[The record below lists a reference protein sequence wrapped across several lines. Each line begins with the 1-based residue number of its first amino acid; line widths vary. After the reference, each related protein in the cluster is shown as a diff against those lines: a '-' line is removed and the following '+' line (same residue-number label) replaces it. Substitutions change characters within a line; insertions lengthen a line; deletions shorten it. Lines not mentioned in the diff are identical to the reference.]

1 MRFPPPRGP
10 GVRKDGL
17 PRAETGG
24 GLVAGHGRVS
34 GGLPVSP
41 GRDALVSV
49 RETAPCGGKLHA
61 RAVGDGGGRGGG
73 LDAASTRSE
82 DRDTNE
88 LVSVGRSGASASHH
102 GV

>member
-1 MRFPPPRGP
+1 MPTHRPFSAQLSCCALPPSAGSR
-10 GVRKDGL
+10 
-17 PRAETGG
+17 RAKGRAPTCGDWGG

-61 RAVGDGGGRGGG
+61 RAVGDGGIIGHR
-73 LDAASTRSE
+73 LYSQ
-82 DRDTNE
+82 
-88 LVSVGRSGASASHH
+88 
-102 GV
+102 

>member
-1 MRFPPPRGP
+1 MCPPTARSVPNCAAVRFPSLRGAP
-10 GVRKDGL
+10 AGERTGSHVRRL
-17 PRAETGG
+17 G

-61 RAVGDGGGRGGG
+61 RAVGDGGIIGRH
-73 LDAASTRSE
+73 LYSQ
-82 DRDTNE
+82 
-88 LVSVGRSGASASHH
+88 
-102 GV
+102 

>member
-1 MRFPPPRGP
+1 MPTHRPFSAQLSCCALPSLRGAP
-10 GVRKDGL
+10 ACERTGSHVRRL
-17 PRAETGG
+17 GG

-61 RAVGDGGGRGGG
+61 RAVGDGGIIGHR
-73 LDAASTRSE
+73 LYSQ
-82 DRDTNE
+82 
-88 LVSVGRSGASASHH
+88 
-102 GV
+102 